1 MVWMRSRP
9 GSCARRQPRACE
21 RSSAAA
27 ASWRSRSPCAPS
39 GISPRSAR
47 RTRARISAAARRV
60 KVIARISSGS
70 STTASSRNNRCV
82 RTVVLPDP
90 AGACRITERLG
101 SIARSRASSSAWAA
115 ATTSALDGLFVIS
128 PPQPILESVILRS
141 DETVT
146 DTAYA
151 GDVAVVTGPRLR
163 IHHRL
168 PGGKSSGQ
176 PLHEAVP
183 FPDTLLPCV
192 MRLARGGLHTRH
204 LGKQCLADGDP
215 VVSDLSR
222 RDVDGRQGNHLF
234 PDRREVSEQLRM
246 GGPIAV
252 PVGAHSPAAL
262 VVENREP
269 AALERIEAIDA
280 QAQLLARQAKARRVL
295 RMPHAKG
302 SASPLDLE
310 QPCDEPRGAATLAR
324 QRWTRN
330 RVLARGL
337 ECCRRLRDTGVE
349 QLVELRRGER
359 HQRTRV
365 AELIPELLQ
374 SGVQQLA
381 ARIGRNARLWHAK

>member
-1 MVWMRSRP
+1 
-9 GSCARRQPRACE
+9 
-21 RSSAAA
+21 
-27 ASWRSRSPCAPS
+27 
-39 GISPRSAR
+39 
-47 RTRARISAAARRV
+47 
-60 KVIARISSGS
+60 
-70 STTASSRNNRCV
+70 
-82 RTVVLPDP
+82 
-90 AGACRITERLG
+90 
-101 SIARSRASSSAWAA
+101 
-115 ATTSALDGLFVIS
+115 
-128 PPQPILESVILRS
+128 
-141 DETVT
+141 
-146 DTAYA
+146 
-151 GDVAVVTGPRLR
+151 
-163 IHHRL
+163 
-168 PGGKSSGQ
+168 
-176 PLHEAVP
+176 
-183 FPDTLLPCV
+183 
-192 MRLARGGLHTRH
+192 
-204 LGKQCLADGDP
+204 LADGDP

-381 ARIGRNARLWHAK
+381 ARIGRNARLWHAKLLTPQTQLRIGPEGALILQLEAARARGKRLLRAPRDTGFIAPLREQPRTVQPRRQPYRAACLG

>member
-1 MVWMRSRP
+1 
-9 GSCARRQPRACE
+9 
-21 RSSAAA
+21 
-27 ASWRSRSPCAPS
+27 
-39 GISPRSAR
+39 
-47 RTRARISAAARRV
+47 
-60 KVIARISSGS
+60 
-70 STTASSRNNRCV
+70 
-82 RTVVLPDP
+82 
-90 AGACRITERLG
+90 
-101 SIARSRASSSAWAA
+101 
-115 ATTSALDGLFVIS
+115 
-128 PPQPILESVILRS
+128 
-141 DETVT
+141 
-146 DTAYA
+146 
-151 GDVAVVTGPRLR
+151 
-163 IHHRL
+163 
-168 PGGKSSGQ
+168 
-176 PLHEAVP
+176 
-183 FPDTLLPCV
+183 
-192 MRLARGGLHTRH
+192 
-204 LGKQCLADGDP
+204 LADGDP

-330 RVLARGL
+330 RVLVRGL

-365 AELIPELLQ
+365 AELLTPQTQLRIGPEGALILQ
-374 SGVQQLA
+374 LEA
-381 ARIGRNARLWHAK
+381 ARARGKRLLRAPRDTGFIAPLREQPRTVQPRRQPYRAACLG